1 MLETERII
9 GVSRYVTNPDKSSCE
24 FSLVVA
30 DDFAGKGLQPDI
42 VVEFNEDEAA
52 KLQSQ
57 RNIEQRVQA
66 DVQLQTAINV
76 LKLKS

>member
-1 MLETERII
+1 MDELPNHYAIKYT
-9 GVSRYVTNPDKSSCE
+9 TATFLAPDGSD
-24 FSLVVA
+24 L
-30 DDFAGKGLQPDI
+30 AGKGLQPDI